1 MWHQHRVNSVSE
13 DEEGVLLGKY
23 RQRGDATKYP
33 TGGIH
38 YGVGWKS
45 WEADGKSQSI
55 FVLDDHD
62 ASPNILNNLLA
73 LRARYLPSYVEWQNC
88 FEMNKSVREGRRE
101 GGVTS
106 ELINP
111 DGSVTMPPV
120 ASLGIMGS
128 VTRSYAQSR
137 SNVPKRAQGGVQSAA
152 VKAAESEWNKLP
164 TDELACA
171 NQKLTARG
179 DSVPSLAKRG
189 VLPSD
194 ARVAD
199 IRAQCLSSSSPAP
212 SPTVAQAAQQS
223 PQQQPSSPSQQQP
236 SSDEQARQQEALTNL
251 NQPVESLKT
260 DLAAS
265 TARVAE
271 LEKGKAAA
279 ESALKQAEQAR
290 SDAQKAQHET
300 DQARNADKAK
310 LDAVTAQFEAY
321 KASADANTD
330 WRWAYAGI
338 GGLIGLIAGLIP
350 FLFTRW
356 RRVGL
361 WLHTQW
367 IKQQSGRP
375 ARIAVTVSSKVEQ
388 AYRCGDLFE
397 RRRRMMTVW
406 ATFCGTPKV
415 VARSNDVRASIW

>member
-1 MWHQHRVNSVSE
+1 MGLNNASSHGSSNVDCALSNVSCRLLYDALCDRSRASSHHQHPRNLSGCCQGHGQPDGRRHQPERRGNLRRNRKQGSPAVNQGLVYVS
-13 DEEGVLLGKY
+13 GVDRSGCI
-23 RQRGDATKYP
+23 Q
-33 TGGIH
+33 
-38 YGVGWKS
+38 
-45 WEADGKSQSI
+45 
-55 FVLDDHD
+55 
-62 ASPNILNNLLA
+62 PNF
-73 LRARYLPSYVEWQNC
+73 YLPSYVEWLTC

-120 ASLGIMGS
+120 GSLGIMGS
-128 VTRSYAQSR
+128 VTRSYAQSGYD
-137 SNVPKRAQGGVQSAA
+137 VPKRVQGGVQSAA

-199 IRAQCLSSSSPAP
+199 IRAQCISSSSPAP

-223 PQQQPSSPSQQQP
+223 PPQKPSSPPQQQPSSPSQQQP

-300 DQARNADKAK
+300 DQARNADKAQ

-350 FLFTRW
+350 FLFTNW
-356 RRVGL
+356 RRV
-361 WLHTQW
+361 WLRLRTQ
-367 IKQQSGRP
+367 
-375 ARIAVTVSSKVEQ
+375 
-388 AYRCGDLFE
+388 
-397 RRRRMMTVW
+397 
-406 ATFCGTPKV
+406 
-415 VARSNDVRASIW
+415 

>member
-1 MWHQHRVNSVSE
+1 MHRATVPPTLIVRSATLAAVCFMMLFATAHAQVPTINIQETCRAAAGVMVNLMGGGTSQNDVE
-13 DEEGVLLGKY
+13 ICVETENKA
-23 RQRGDATKYP
+23 RQQLIKDWSTY
-33 TGGIH
+33 
-38 YGVGWKS
+38 
-45 WEADGKSQSI
+45 Q
-55 FVLDDHD
+55 
-62 ASPNILNNLLA
+62 ASDRSGCIQPNV
-73 LRARYLPSYVEWQNC
+73 YLPSYVEWLTC

-120 ASLGIMGS
+120 GSLGIMGS
-128 VTRSYAQSR
+128 VTRSYAQSGYD
-137 SNVPKRAQGGVQSAA
+137 VPKRVQGGVQSAA

-199 IRAQCLSSSSPAP
+199 IRAQCISSSSPAP

-223 PQQQPSSPSQQQP
+223 PPQKPSSPPQQQPSSPSQQQP

-300 DQARNADKAK
+300 DQARNADKAQ

-338 GGLIGLIAGLIP
+338 GGLLIS
-350 FLFTRW
+350 
-356 RRVGL
+356 
-361 WLHTQW
+361 H
-367 IKQQSGRP
+367 
-375 ARIAVTVSSKVEQ
+375 
-388 AYRCGDLFE
+388 
-397 RRRRMMTVW
+397 
-406 ATFCGTPKV
+406 
-415 VARSNDVRASIW
+415 

>member
-1 MWHQHRVNSVSE
+1 MHRAMVP
-13 DEEGVLLGKY
+13 
-23 RQRGDATKYP
+23 P
-33 TGGIH
+33 TLIARSARFAAVCLIVVFAETAH
-38 YGVGWKS
+38 AQV
-45 WEADGKSQSI
+45 
-55 FVLDDHD
+55 
-62 ASPNILNNLLA
+62 PNIKIQETC
-73 LRARYLPSYVEWQNC
+73 RAAAGVMVSLMGNSTSQNDVEICVETENKARQQLIKDWSTYQASDRAGCIQPNVYLPSYIEWLTC

-120 ASLGIMGS
+120 GSLGIMS
-128 VTRSYAQSR
+128 TTRRSYAQSK
-137 SNVPKRAQGGVQSAA
+137 NAPKRDQGTVRSAA
-152 VKAAESEWNKLP
+152 IKAAETAWNKLP
-164 TDELACA
+164 PNEFACA
-171 NQKLTARG
+171 DQNLTARG
-179 DSVPSLAKRG
+179 DSIQSLARRG

-194 ARVAD
+194 ATVAE
-199 IRAQCLSSSSPAP
+199 IRAQCLSSSSPTP
-212 SPTVAQAAQQS
+212 SPIVAQAAQQS
-223 PQQQPSSPSQQQP
+223 PQQKPSSPSQQQP

-338 GGLIGLIAGLIP
+338 GGLIGLIAGLTT
-350 FLFTRW
+350 FLFTKW
-356 RRVGL
+356 RRFGL
-361 WLHTQW
+361 RLHTQ
-367 IKQQSGRP
+367 
-375 ARIAVTVSSKVEQ
+375 
-388 AYRCGDLFE
+388 
-397 RRRRMMTVW
+397 
-406 ATFCGTPKV
+406 
-415 VARSNDVRASIW
+415 

>member
-1 MWHQHRVNSVSE
+1 MHRAMVPPTLIARSARFAAVCLIVVFAETAHAQVPTINIQETCRAAAGVMVSLMGGSTSQNDVE
-13 DEEGVLLGKY
+13 ICVETENKA
-23 RQRGDATKYP
+23 RQQLIKDWSAY
-33 TGGIH
+33 
-38 YGVGWKS
+38 
-45 WEADGKSQSI
+45 Q
-55 FVLDDHD
+55 
-62 ASPNILNNLLA
+62 ASD
-73 LRARYLPSYVEWQNC
+73 RAGCIQTNVYLPSYVEWLTC

-120 ASLGIMGS
+120 SSLGIMGG
-128 VTRSYAQSR
+128 VTGSYAQSGY
-137 SNVPKRAQGGVQSAA
+137 NVPKRVGGGVQSAA
-152 VKAAESEWNKLP
+152 GKAAESEWNKLP
-164 TDELACA
+164 TNELACV

-212 SPTVAQAAQQS
+212 SPIVAQAAQQS
-223 PQQQPSSPSQQQP
+223 PQQKPSSPPQQQPSSPSQQQP
-236 SSDEQARQQEALTNL
+236 PSDEQARQQEALTSL
-251 NQPVESLKT
+251 SQPVESLKT

-290 SDAQKAQHET
+290 SDAQNAQHET

-310 LDAVTAQFEAY
+310 LEAVTAQFEAY

-338 GGLIGLIAGLIP
+338 GGLIGLIAGLTT
-350 FLFTRW
+350 FLFTKW

-361 WLHTQW
+361 RLHTQ
-367 IKQQSGRP
+367 
-375 ARIAVTVSSKVEQ
+375 
-388 AYRCGDLFE
+388 
-397 RRRRMMTVW
+397 
-406 ATFCGTPKV
+406 
-415 VARSNDVRASIW
+415 